1 MINIWDGSFYISRAL
16 AAAPSRQVKGYE
28 AGAVISA
35 LMMFSKE
42 MKAYHA
48 DTNVFAFDHPGAN
61 FRHAMYAGYKRNSA
75 ATEQTDQKQYQ
86 TRLCAH
92 LLRTAGFN
100 VLRVQGVEADDVIA
114 SIAIS
119 SDEEVRI
126 FTGDKDLQQLVNKRV
141 TTLDT
146 RQTEHWQGT
155 IKSVKTRYGVP
166 PKLIAD
172 FLALCGDK
180 NDCVPGVTGVGSV
193 KAKKLLEQYGNVQGI
208 LKKSNLS
215 AKDKEDLLMSYKLV
229 RLTDNVKIP
238 NLHEGIPCVSQD
250 RLSHITQFF
259 SGIKMPSIFN
269 PVFANS
275 SGLSLF
281 GDAPEEET
289 EMDVGDWGS
298 VLPALFSTKENNDLW
313 DEEHLPTGSLF
324 N

>member
-1 MINIWDGSFYISRAL
+1 MINVWDGSFYISRAL
-16 AAAPSRQVKGYE
+16 AVAPSRKVKGYE

-42 MKAYHA
+42 SKEYHA
-48 DTNVFAFDHPGAN
+48 DTNVFVFDHPGTN
-61 FRHAMYAGYKRNSA
+61 FRHALYSGYKRNSA
-75 ATEQTDQKQYQ
+75 ASEQTDQKQYQ

-92 LLRTAGFN
+92 LLKTAGFN

-119 SDEEVRI
+119 SKDEVRI

-146 RQTEHWQGT
+146 RQAKHWQGT
-155 IKSVKTRYGVP
+155 IQSVKERYGVP

-172 FLALCGDK
+172 FLSLCGDK
-180 NDCVPGVTGVGSV
+180 NDCVPGVPGVGKV
-193 KAKKLLEQYGNVQGI
+193 KAKKLLEQYGSVQGI
-208 LKKSNLS
+208 LKKSTLS
-215 AKDKEDLLMSYKLV
+215 ADDKESLLRSYKLIK
-229 RLTDNVKIP
+229 LTDNVKIP
-238 NLHEGIPCVSQD
+238 KLHEGVPCVSQD
-250 RLSHITQFF
+250 RLSHVTQFF

-281 GDAPEEET
+281 GDAPEEDTSMEV
-289 EMDVGDWGS
+289 DDWDD
-298 VLPALFSTKENNDLW
+298 VLPALFSTKEDNNLW
-313 DEEHLPTGSLF
+313 DDEHLPTGSLF
-324 N
+324 

>member
-1 MINIWDGSFYISRAL
+1 MINVWDGSFYISRAL
-16 AAAPSRQVKGYE
+16 AVAPSRKVKGYE

-42 MKAYHA
+42 SKEYHA
-48 DTNVFAFDHPGAN
+48 DTNVFVFDHPGTN
-61 FRHAMYAGYKRNSA
+61 FRHALYSGYKRNSA
-75 ATEQTDQKQYQ
+75 ASEQTDQKQYQ

-92 LLRTAGFN
+92 LLKTAGFN

-114 SIAIS
+114 SIALS
-119 SDEEVRI
+119 SKDEVRI

-146 RQTEHWQGT
+146 RQAKHWQGT
-155 IKSVKTRYGVP
+155 IQSVKERYGVP

-172 FLALCGDK
+172 FLSLCGDK
-180 NDCVPGVTGVGSV
+180 NDCVPGVPGVGKV

-208 LKKSNLS
+208 LKKSTLS
-215 AKDKEDLLMSYKLV
+215 ADDKESLLMSYKLIK
-229 RLTDNVKIP
+229 LTDNVKIP
-238 NLHEGIPCVSQD
+238 KLHEGVPCVSQD
-250 RLSHITQFF
+250 RLSHVTQFF

-281 GDAPEEET
+281 GDAPEEDTSMEV
-289 EMDVGDWGS
+289 DDWDD
-298 VLPALFSTKENNDLW
+298 VLPALFSTKEDNNLW
-313 DEEHLPTGSLF
+313 DDEHLPTGSLF
-324 N
+324 